1 MRALLGLG
9 RGRQRLRGQAGD
21 SGGALWAHGLMMMHS
36 LCHRSAVLKPLNS
49 VVFNPARTA
58 YALLPAVLNFCDLP
72 VQRCWRHATE
82 RLLWDVAVAGG
93 SQLSQAQKCVEVDIK
108 CITAVSGSQPHS
120 GLSRIVS
127 GTGGGVRVVTMR
139 LQQTGAQCS

>member
-9 RGRQRLRGQAGD
+9 RGRQRLLRGQAGD
-21 SGGALWAHGLMMMHS
+21 SGGALLAHGLMMMHS
-36 LCHRSAVLKPLNS
+36 LYHRSAVLKPLNS
-49 VVFNPARTA
+49 AVFNPARTA

-72 VQRCWRHATE
+72 VQRCWRHSTE
-82 RLLWDVAVAGG
+82 RLLWDVSVAGG
-93 SQLSQAQKCVEVDIK
+93 SQAQKCVEVDIK

-120 GLSRIVS
+120 GLSRIVR
-127 GTGGGVRVVTMR
+127 GTGGGVRVVTLR